1 MASTQCWDCGEV
13 ARMLPVPGTGGATD
27 DGRYST
33 FTCQECGSP
42 SLCFFEPDQECW
54 GQMAARWVPLPGLN
68 SKESFSDVPARVAE
82 AAAEAVLCMH
92 AGARRG
98 AILLA
103 RAVIEATAKD
113 KGVTGGNLQQKIERL
128 HAAGLLPEVL
138 RDGAHEVRYTG
149 NDMAHGDFPASITK
163 ADADVLLNL
172 M

>member
-13 ARMLPVPGTGGATD
+13 ARMLPVPGTGGGMD
-27 DGRYST
+27 DGISRYST

-42 SLCFFEPDQECW
+42 SMCYFEPDQDGW
-54 GQMAARWVPLPGLN
+54 GQMRARWVPLPGLDN
-68 SKESFSDVPARVAE
+68 KESFSNVPPRVAE
-82 AAAEAVLCMH
+82 AAAEAVLCMS

-128 HAAGLLPEVL
+128 HEAGLPT
-138 RDGAHEVRYTG
+138 DTGATRANRAKLG
-149 NDMAHGDFPASITK
+149 
-163 ADADVLLNL
+163 
-172 M
+172 